1 MFKDKVIVI
10 TGATSG
16 IGRSLALALAE
27 EGARL
32 VLADS
37 KPPEPAAATIHGAQ
51 FERADVALE
60 DDIRR
65 LIEHAYA
72 THGRIDYFLSD
83 AGMTLEMDASVA
95 EGDWD
100 SIVAVNQTS
109 HVRVARHLGEH
120 ALALRPAASSSTL
133 ASST

>member
-37 KPPEPAAATIHGAQ
+37 KPPEPAAAAIQGAQ
-51 FERADVALE
+51 FQQTDVARE
-60 DDIRR
+60 DDILR

-72 THGRIDYFLSD
+72 
-83 AGMTLEMDASVA
+83 
-95 EGDWD
+95 
-100 SIVAVNQTS
+100 
-109 HVRVARHLGEH
+109 
-120 ALALRPAASSSTL
+120 
-133 ASST
+133 